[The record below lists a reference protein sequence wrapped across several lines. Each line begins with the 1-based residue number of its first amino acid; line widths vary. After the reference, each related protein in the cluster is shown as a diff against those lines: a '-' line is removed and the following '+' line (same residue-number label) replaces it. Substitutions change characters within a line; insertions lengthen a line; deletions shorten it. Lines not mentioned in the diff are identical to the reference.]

1 MKEIKIENYIE
12 VNGKDVPME
21 ELTEEERQKIAET
34 IQDTMMFTMGYVRK
48 VG

>member
-12 VNGKDVPME
+12 VNGKDIPIE
-21 ELTEEERQKIAET
+21 DLTEEERQQIAET